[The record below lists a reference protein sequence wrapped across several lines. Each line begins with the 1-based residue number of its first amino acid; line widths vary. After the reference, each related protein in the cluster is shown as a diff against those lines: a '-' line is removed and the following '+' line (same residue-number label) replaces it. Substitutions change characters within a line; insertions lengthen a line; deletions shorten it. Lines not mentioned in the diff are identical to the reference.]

1 MVIRYMILSPS
12 EEARQA
18 FLGGLFG
25 TFELSP
31 RGRGEKATLNV
42 TGGDLEVVGTGQ
54 KGKLFDTTRRI
65 LEGGIQVDGILVL
78 IPSGDEDSWKEAR
91 QISQWIGSEVQSV
104 AIKTWVFGGLSDLD
118 KETARKALLT
128 LVSEHGRVL
137 SN

>member
-1 MVIRYMILSPS
+1 MILSPS

>member
-1 MVIRYMILSPS
+1 MIRYMILSPS